1 MSFTSDIRDELG
13 ALPIKPL
20 CCRRAYLYGLL
31 YGAEVEGERLTATF
45 PVVKD
50 AACPPHE
57 RAAAL
62 IHTMF
67 SREPEL
73 TYTTRGAHR
82 YAHLSFSFKQ
92 AAKNL
97 TLLAALP
104 EEEAETETL
113 YRTLGFKCDG
123 CADHFLRG
131 LFVAYGTVNDPAKS
145 YHLEIKLPADGR
157 VEPVRIL
164 FSETG
169 YVPGQTAR
177 NGAAGL
183 FFKSGNDI
191 QEVLAH
197 LGATS
202 SVFHF
207 FNAQI
212 ERSIRND
219 ENRATNCVTENIS
232 RAIRTGTKQLTAIE
246 FLDEHNLLP
255 ALSDELQFTARLRL
269 NNPDIT
275 LSELAELHFPPITKS
290 GLYHRLEKI
299 MAFYEKAAANQQQ
312 KEPPCPK
319 NFGSN

>member
-13 ALPIKPL
+13 GLTIKPL
-20 CCRRAYLYGLL
+20 CCRKAYLYGLL
-31 YGAEVEGERLTATF
+31 YGATIDRDALEATF
-45 PVVKD
+45 PVTKD
-50 AACPPHE
+50 AVYQPHQH
-57 RAAAL
+57 AVSL
-62 IHTMF
+62 IQSLF
-67 SREPEL
+67 SREAEV
-73 TYTTRGAHR
+73 TYLTRGAHR
-82 YAHLSFSFKQ
+82 YAKVRFCFKGAVKSLS
-92 AAKNL
+92 
-97 TLLAALP
+97 LLSSLP

-113 YRTLGFKCDG
+113 YRVLGFKCDG
-123 CADHFLRG
+123 CSGHFLRG
-131 LFVAYGTVNDPAKS
+131 LFVASGTVNNPSKS
-145 YHLEIKLPADGR
+145 YHLEIKLPNDGR

-169 YVPGQTAR
+169 YVPGVTQR
-177 NGAAGL
+177 GDSAGL

-191 QEVLAH
+191 QEVLAC

-202 SVFHF
+202 SVFDF

-232 RAIRTGTKQLTAIE
+232 RAIKTGSKQLAAIT

-255 ALSDELQFTARLRL
+255 SLSEELQFTARLRL

-290 GLYHRLEKI
+290 GLHHRLEKI
-299 MAFYEKAAANQQQ
+299 MAFYEKSLAVHGDKA
-312 KEPPCPK
+312 KE
-319 NFGSN
+319 NH

>member
-1 MSFTSDIRDELG
+1 MSFTSDIRDQLG
-13 ALPIKPL
+13 GLAIKPL

-31 YGAEVEGERLTATF
+31 YGATVEGERVEATF
-45 PVVKD
+45 PVVKE
-50 AACPPHE
+50 ASYQPHE
-57 RAAAL
+57 HAAAL
-62 IHTMF
+62 IHTLF
-67 SREPEL
+67 SRTAEVTPV
-73 TYTTRGAHR
+73 TRGAHR
-82 YAHLSFSFKQ
+82 YAKVAFSFKQ

-97 TLLAALP
+97 SALANLP

-113 YRTLGFKCDG
+113 LRALGFKCDG
-123 CADHFLRG
+123 CGDHFLRG
-131 LFVAYGTVNDPAKS
+131 LFVAAGTVNDPEKS
-145 YHLEIKLPADGR
+145 YHFEIKLPDDGR

-164 FSETG
+164 FSEAG
-169 YVPGQTAR
+169 YVPGRTSR

-183 FFKSGNDI
+183 FFKSGTDI

-232 RAIRTGTKQLTAIE
+232 RAIKTGSKQLTAIE
-246 FLDEHNLLP
+246 FLEQHDLLP
-255 ALSDELQFTARLRL
+255 SLSDELQFTARLRL
-269 NNPDIT
+269 NNPDIS
-275 LSELAELHFPPITKS
+275 LAELAELHFPPITKS

-299 MAFYEKAAANQQQ
+299 MAFYEKALAVH
-312 KEPPCPK
+312 
-319 NFGSN
+319 GDHS